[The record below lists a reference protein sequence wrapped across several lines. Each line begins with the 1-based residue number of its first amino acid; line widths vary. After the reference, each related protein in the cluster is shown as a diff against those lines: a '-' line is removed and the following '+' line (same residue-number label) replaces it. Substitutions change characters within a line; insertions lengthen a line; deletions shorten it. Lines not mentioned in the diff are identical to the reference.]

1 MKQYSHQRNYDTVV
15 SFSKNRWREK
25 LSAHR
30 RKIDINAEPEVQT
43 RCGNVATTQSGH
55 VEAAPPPLLKEHQD
69 G

>member
-1 MKQYSHQRNYDTVV
+1 MKQYSHQRNHDTVV

-30 RKIDINAEPEVQT
+30 RKIDIKAEPEVRVRYT
-43 RCGNVATTQSGH
+43 SVSTPQSGH
-55 VEAAPPPLLKEHQD
+55 VETTEPPLLKEHQD